1 MKLNVAKAED
11 RDTLCVILCR
21 NGYTVR
27 QRKRGTMPAPFGGRI
42 MVPLLDPSQQPEP
55 RHRSWHSR
63 AEKYFFTG
71 EASKKMD

>member
-42 MVPLLDPSQQPEP
+42 MVPFLKPSLHLL
-55 RHRSWHSR
+55 R
-63 AEKYFFTG
+63 APYGHTCR
-71 EASKKMD
+71 